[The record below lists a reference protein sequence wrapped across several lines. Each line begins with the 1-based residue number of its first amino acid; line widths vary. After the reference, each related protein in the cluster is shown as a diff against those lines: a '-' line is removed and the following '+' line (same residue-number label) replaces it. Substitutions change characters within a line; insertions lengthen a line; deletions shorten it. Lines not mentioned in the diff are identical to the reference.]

1 MLATAEKDLR
11 LCNIISDQ
19 FALAVSIVL
28 AILIRFYLPG
38 LARMSPRALLH
49 PGNLLRYLALMALWY
64 WCMQGTGNYQVGDD
78 RNRRMTWS
86 AIQGTLLFTVI
97 VLAMAF
103 FQWSLFSRA
112 AVVLFALTA
121 SMATVALRKIV
132 PQLLMRMSRRQKAIK
147 VLLIGEGP
155 VASHIS
161 SLLDQSY
168 GHTVIHLMSLTPPG
182 ITPTGQS
189 DVDGLKSLLQQYS
202 PDEVILAREGRPA
215 GAISEL
221 LNLCNDCRI
230 PWHFVPTLDQLVFS
244 NVRTHLVGGLPL
256 IGVPSCALSALDL
269 AVKRLIDIVV
279 AATIMIC
286 AAPLFATIWLAVRLT
301 SPGSAMFVQKRVGH
315 KGRAFDF
322 YKFRTMY
329 VRRDDKTHREY
340 VAQWISNQAYSGA
353 DARKTTF
360 KIVNDPR
367 ITPVG
372 RLLRRYSLDELPQLL
387 NVLKGDMSLV
397 GPRPALLYEIEMYK
411 EWHKERLEGIP
422 GLTGLWQVAGRN
434 QLSFD
439 EMVKLDLQY
448 LRNWSPAQDLKL
460 ILKTVPAVLLGT
472 GH

>member
-19 FALAVSIVL
+19 CALAASLVL

-38 LARMSPRALLH
+38 LTHMSPRALLY
-49 PGNLLRYLALMALWY
+49 PGNLLRYLALMAMWY
-64 WCMQGTGNYQVGDD
+64 WCMQATGNYHLRDD
-78 RNRRMTWS
+78 RSRRMTWS

-103 FQWSLFSRA
+103 FEWSLFSRA

-121 SMATVALRKIV
+121 SMATVAFRKTV
-132 PQLLMRMSRRQKAIK
+132 PQLLLRMLRRQTAIK
-147 VLLIGEGP
+147 VLLVGEGQ

-161 SLLDQSY
+161 SLLDQSH
-168 GHTVIHLMSLTPPG
+168 GHTVIHFTSLTPPG
-182 ITPTGQS
+182 VTATGQS
-189 DVDGLKSLLQQYS
+189 DVDGLRSLLQQYR

-221 LNLCNDCRI
+221 LNLCNEYRI

-256 IGVPSCALSALDL
+256 IGVPSCNLSALDL
-269 AVKRLIDIVV
+269 TVKRLIDIVV
-279 AATIMIC
+279 ASTIMLC
-286 AAPLFATIWLAVRLT
+286 AAPFFAVLWLAVKLT
-301 SPGSAMFVQKRVGH
+301 SPGPAIFVQKRVGH
-315 KGRAFDF
+315 KGRTFNF

-329 VRRDDKTHREY
+329 VSRDDKTHRDY
-340 VAQWISNQAYSGA
+340 VAQWISNQAHTA
-353 DARKTTF
+353 TEKQKTF

-367 ITPVG
+367 VTPVG

-411 EWHKERLEGIP
+411 EWHKERLEGLP

-448 LRNWSPAQDLKL
+448 LRNWSPAQDLML
-460 ILKTVPAVLLGT
+460 IMKTVPTVLLGT

>member
-11 LCNIISDQ
+11 LCNVVSDQ
-19 FALAVSIVL
+19 IALAVSIVL

-38 LARMSPRALLH
+38 LARISPRTLLH
-49 PGNLLRYLALMALWY
+49 PGNVLRYLVLMALWY
-64 WCMQGTGNYQVGDD
+64 WCMRGTGNYNVGDD

-86 AIQGTLLFTVI
+86 AIRGTLLFTVI

-112 AVVLFALTA
+112 AVLLFVLTA
-121 SMATVALRKIV
+121 SMGTIGLRKCV
-132 PQLLMRMSRRQKAIK
+132 PHLLLRMLRRNNAIK
-147 VLLIGEGP
+147 VLLIGDGP
-155 VASHIS
+155 IANDIS
-161 SLLDQSY
+161 SLLNQSY
-168 GHTVIHLMSLTPPG
+168 GHMVIHLASLTPPG
-182 ITPTGQS
+182 ITATGES
-189 DVDGLKSLLQQYS
+189 DRDGLESLLQQYH

-221 LNLCNDCRI
+221 LNLCDAYRI
-230 PWHFVPTLDQLVFS
+230 PWHFVPTVDQLVFS

-256 IGVPSCALSALDL
+256 IGVPSCTLSGLDL
-269 AVKRLIDIVV
+269 AVKRLIDIAV
-279 AATIMIC
+279 AGTIMAC
-286 AAPLFATIWLAVRLT
+286 SAPLFVAIWLAVRLT
-301 SPGSAMFVQKRVGH
+301 SPGPAFFVQRRVGQ
-315 KGRAFDF
+315 KGRIFDF

-329 VRRDDKTHREY
+329 VGQHDSVHRNY
-340 VAQWISNQAYSGA
+340 AAKWISNQAYA
-353 DARKTTF
+353 QAQEKRTF
-360 KIVNDPR
+360 KIVDDPR
-367 ITPVG
+367 VTKVG

-397 GPRPALLYEIEMYK
+397 GPRPALAYELEMYK
-411 EWHKERLEGIP
+411 DWHKERLLGIP

-448 LRNWSPAQDLKL
+448 LRNWSPSQDLKL
-460 ILKTVPAVLLGT
+460 ILKTVPTVLLGT

>member
-1 MLATAEKDLR
+1 MLATAEKDVR

-19 FALAVSIVL
+19 FALAASITL
-28 AILIRFYLPG
+28 AILIRIYLPG
-38 LARMSPRALLH
+38 LAKMSPQALLH
-49 PGNLLRYLALMALWY
+49 PGNLLRYVVLMALWY
-64 WCMQGTGNYQVGDD
+64 WCMQGTGNYNVGDD

-86 AIQGTLLFTVI
+86 VIQGTLLFTVI

-112 AVVLFALTA
+112 AVLLFVVTA
-121 SMATVALRKIV
+121 SMGTIILRKSV
-132 PQLLMRMSRRQKAIK
+132 PQLLLRRLRRENTIK
-147 VLLIGEGP
+147 VLLVGDGP
-155 VASHIS
+155 VAAHIN

-168 GHTVIHLMSLTPPG
+168 GHRVIHLASLTPPD
-182 ITPTGQS
+182 TTATGQT
-189 DVDGLKSLLQQYS
+189 DLEGLRSLLQEYR
-202 PDEVILAREGRPA
+202 PNEVILAREGRPA

-221 LNLCNDCRI
+221 LNLCNEYRI

-244 NVRTHLVGGLPL
+244 NVRTHLLGGLPL
-256 IGVPSCALSALDL
+256 IGQVSCAISGLDL
-269 AVKRLIDIVV
+269 AVKRVIDIMV
-279 AATIMIC
+279 AATLMAC
-286 AAPLFATIWLAVRLT
+286 VAPFFLTIWMAVRLT
-301 SPGSAMFVQKRVGH
+301 SDGPAIFVQKRVGH
-315 KGRAFDF
+315 KGRVFDF

-329 VRRDDKTHREY
+329 VRHDDKTHRDY
-340 VAQWISNQAYSGA
+340 VAKWISNQAYGA
-353 DARKTTF
+353 AEKEKTF

-367 ITPVG
+367 ITPLG
-372 RLLRRYSLDELPQLL
+372 RVLRRYSLDELPQLL

-397 GPRPALLYEIEMYK
+397 GPRPALVYEIEMYK
-411 EWHKERLEGIP
+411 EWHKERLEGLP

-460 ILKTVPAVLLGT
+460 ILRTVPTVLLGT

>member
-19 FALAVSIVL
+19 FALAASIVL

-38 LARMSPRALLH
+38 LSSMSPRALLH
-49 PGNLLRYLALMALWY
+49 PGSVLRYVALMALWY

-103 FQWSLFSRA
+103 FEWSLFSRA

-121 SMATVALRKIV
+121 AMATVALRKTV
-132 PQLLMRMSRRQKAIK
+132 PQLLLRMLRRQNAIK

-161 SLLDQSY
+161 SLLEQSY
-168 GHTVIHLMSLTPPG
+168 GHRLIHILSLTPSG
-182 ITPTGQS
+182 TTPTGES
-189 DVDGLKSLLQQYS
+189 DLEGLKSLLQQYS

-221 LNLCNDCRI
+221 LNLCNEYRI

-269 AVKRLIDIVV
+269 AVKRLIDIAV
-279 AATIMIC
+279 ASTIMIC
-286 AAPLFATIWLAVRLT
+286 AAPFFAVLWLAVRLT
-301 SPGSAMFVQKRVGH
+301 SPGPAIFVQKRVGH
-315 KGRAFDF
+315 KGRTFDF

-329 VRRDDKTHREY
+329 VSRDDTTHRDY
-340 VAQWISNQAYSGA
+340 VAQWISNQAYTA
-353 DARKTTF
+353 TEKQQTF

-367 ITPVG
+367 VTPVG
-372 RLLRRYSLDELPQLL
+372 KLLRRYSLDELPQLL

-448 LRNWSPAQDLKL
+448 LRNWSPSQDLKL
-460 ILKTVPAVLLGT
+460 IMKTVPTVLLGT